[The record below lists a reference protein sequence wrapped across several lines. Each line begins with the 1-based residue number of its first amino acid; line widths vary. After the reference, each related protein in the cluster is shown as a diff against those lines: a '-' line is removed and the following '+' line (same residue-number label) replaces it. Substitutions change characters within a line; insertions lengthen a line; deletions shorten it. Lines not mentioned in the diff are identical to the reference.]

1 MEEDEIRSHFL
12 KIHLARLTM
21 ARLLGFLDRWI
32 KDRVEKSSEEE
43 LLTTERDLWEWSR
56 MDGEDKVSIGRR
68 RLKLVNHPLS
78 KILLSER
85 LGRDQRMELLN
96 PSLYL
101 EPLHELS
108 ESEIR
113 NYLIWKG
120 ETHGSVGE
128 WKKDKRRSL
137 PIIQREGDHGRRLDP
152 SRDQPI
158 IQTSKGKEAR
168 AYSPGAG
175 KKKETV

>member
-32 KDRVEKSSEEE
+32 KDRIEKSSEEE
-43 LLTTERDLWEWSR
+43 LRTAERDLWEWSR
-56 MDGEDKVSIGRR
+56 MDGEEKVSLGRR
-68 RLKLVNHPLS
+68 KLKLSSHPLS
-78 KILLSER
+78 KTLISER
-85 LGRDQRMELLN
+85 LKRDQKIELLN

-113 NYLIWKG
+113 NYLMWKG

-137 PIIQREGDHGRRLDP
+137 PIIQRTGDQSGRSNPPRNQ
-152 SRDQPI
+152 SS